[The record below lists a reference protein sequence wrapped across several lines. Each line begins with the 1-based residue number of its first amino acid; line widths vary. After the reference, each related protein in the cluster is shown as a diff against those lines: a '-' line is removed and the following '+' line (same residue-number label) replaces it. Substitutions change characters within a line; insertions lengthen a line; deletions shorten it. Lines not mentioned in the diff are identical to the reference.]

1 MTKPLKQISGDKRC
15 VSVTAAMAT
24 GTTPEEFEAF
34 VAAMPTAF
42 ARSEPPYED
51 IHVYS
56 YLLSKGL
63 LCGLG
68 FVAQQP
74 KDGAFRLKYD
84 VMDHPAYL
92 VVEGHG
98 TDHAIYWDGSHIFDP
113 DPTTRNGRS
122 PTDYKIKLWVP
133 IYRVENPPSQPT
145 KTS

>member
-1 MTKPLKQISGDKRC
+1 MTEALKQISGDKRC
-15 VSVTAAMAT
+15 VSFVAAMAT
-24 GTTPEEFEAF
+24 GTTPEEFERF
-34 VAAMPTAF
+34 VSNMKGYG
-42 ARSEPPYED
+42 RSEPPYED

-56 YLLSKGL
+56 YLLSKGM

-68 FVAQQP
+68 FVEQQP
-74 KDGAFRLKYD
+74 KDGAFRIKYD

-98 TDHAIYWDGSHIFDP
+98 TDHAIYWDGCHIFDP

-133 IYRVENPPSQPT
+133 IYKVENPPSQHT

>member
-1 MTKPLKQISGDKRC
+1 MTEALKQISGDKRC
-15 VSVTAAMAT
+15 VSFVAAMAT
-24 GTTPEEFEAF
+24 GTTPEEFERF
-34 VAAMPTAF
+34 VSEMKGYG
-42 ARSEPPYED
+42 RSEPPYED

-56 YLLSKGL
+56 YLLSKGM

-68 FVAQQP
+68 FVEQQP

-98 TDHAIYWDGSHIFDP
+98 TDHAVYWDGCHIFDP

-133 IYRVENPPSQPT
+133 IYKVENPPSQHT

>member
-1 MTKPLKQISGDKRC
+1 MTEALKQISGDKRC
-15 VSVTAAMAT
+15 VSFVAAMAT
-24 GTTPEEFEAF
+24 GTTPEEFERF
-34 VAAMPTAF
+34 VSEMKGYG
-42 ARSEPPYED
+42 RSEPPYED

-56 YLLSKGL
+56 YLLSKGM

-68 FVAQQP
+68 FVEQQP

-98 TDHAIYWDGSHIFDP
+98 TDHAIYWDGCHIFDP

-133 IYRVENPPSQPT
+133 IYKVENPPSQHT

>member
-1 MTKPLKQISGDKRC
+1 MTEALKQISGDKRC
-15 VSVTAAMAT
+15 VSFVAAMAT
-24 GTTPEEFEAF
+24 GTTPEEFERF
-34 VAAMPTAF
+34 VSEMKGYG
-42 ARSEPPYED
+42 RSEPPYED

-56 YLLSKGL
+56 YLLSKGM

-68 FVAQQP
+68 FVEQQP

-98 TDHAIYWDGSHIFDP
+98 TDHAIYWDGCHIFDP

-133 IYRVENPPSQPT
+133 IYKVENPPSQHT
-145 KTS
+145 QTS